1 MPSKTHGAFEYVDY
15 VLKCPVSISGEDM
28 HVAHVNLFRALFG
41 YLASVCKNLTLPWT
55 PRYGVAPNKISL
67 SKP

>member
-15 VLKCPVSISGEDM
+15 VLKCPASISGEDM
-28 HVAHVNLFRALFG
+28 HVNLFRAIFG

-55 PRYGVAPNKISL
+55 ARYGVAPNKISL